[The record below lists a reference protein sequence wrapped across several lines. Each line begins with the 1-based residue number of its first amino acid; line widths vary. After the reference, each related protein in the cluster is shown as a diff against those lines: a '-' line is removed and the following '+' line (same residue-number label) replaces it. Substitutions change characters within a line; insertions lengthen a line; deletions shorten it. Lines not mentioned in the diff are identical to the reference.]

1 MEAAL
6 GSSILNEVAGE
17 SFAEILGSLR
27 NAYKPIVASGHD
39 ATINYKVKKT
49 GISALDEIIGRHFQ
63 YTKTGGLAITGRYLP
78 LVYKIASTL
87 ASPPNNKV
95 VIIIDYEGSFQA
107 SGLNCSESALEHIY
121 VLRPAEN
128 TRDKLR
134 DVIASTENYVVYN
147 EEAKKSANLE
157 LWGTIVLGST
167 TGGDVTAGWK
177 GWLRVDREEVRPF
190 PPDISIEEALQQREE
205 RQRAVEASRWQV
217 SSAWGGFCFNDN
229 WP

>member
-1 MEAAL
+1 MVDAR
-6 GSSILNEVAGE
+6 SSPPAKNRN
-17 SFAEILGSLR
+17 LR

-39 ATINYKVKKT
+39 ATTNYKVKKT

-107 SGLNCSESALEHIY
+107 SRLNCSESALEHIY

-134 DVIASTENYVVYN
+134 DVIASTENYVGVM
-147 EEAKKSANLE
+147 L
-157 LWGTIVLGST
+157 
-167 TGGDVTAGWK
+167 
-177 GWLRVDREEVRPF
+177 
-190 PPDISIEEALQQREE
+190 PPDGKGGYASTEKKYGHFHRTSVSKRHYSSERSAKGRLKLLGGKFHRHGEAF
-205 RQRAVEASRWQV
+205 V
-217 SSAWGGFCFNDN
+217 SMTIGLD
-229 WP
+229 